1 MLTDRARARDDVIEL
16 QRMWASEPENFKPF
30 YVEAL
35 EDALA
40 DAMMPALATP
50 ISDLPVQPVGPP
62 PEGPATDLLQLMNAV
77 NLANAQ
83 M

>member
-1 MLTDRARARDDVIEL
+1 MLTDRARVRDDVIEL
-16 QRMWASEPENFKPF
+16 QRMWASEPDKLKPV

-40 DAMMPALATP
+40 DIVAAPVFDT
-50 ISDLPVQPVGPP
+50 SDLPLQPLGPP
-62 PEGPATDLLQLMNAV
+62 PDGPMTDLMQLANV
-77 NLANAQ
+77 INLANAQ